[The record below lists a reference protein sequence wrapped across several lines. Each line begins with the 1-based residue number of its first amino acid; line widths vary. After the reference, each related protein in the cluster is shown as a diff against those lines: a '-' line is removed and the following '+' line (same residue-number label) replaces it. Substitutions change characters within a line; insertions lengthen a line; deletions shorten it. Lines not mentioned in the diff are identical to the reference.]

1 MVKQQFMTNKTTFGS
16 RLFSIVV
23 VSVYFVIAS
32 CSTPSDQAGGEVIE
46 QHAGALQTPR
56 KQNDSP
62 SCCMKIPSRF
72 GHVTTGMEPEK
83 SKSVQNAN
91 H

>member
-1 MVKQQFMTNKTTFGS
+1 MRSDHVAEKT
-16 RLFSIVV
+16 
-23 VSVYFVIAS
+23 
-32 CSTPSDQAGGEVIE
+32 SDEVAG
-46 QHAGALQTPR
+46 QRATALQSKPR

-72 GHVTTGMEPEK
+72 GHLTTGVTPEK
-83 SKSVQNAN
+83 SKSVQQVN